1 MSNEPLMRQAK
12 LIPKGPPRII
22 YIYTCCAY
30 VVVYIYNISLYVIYI
45 FCVQATVPNMQDEH
59 LTFVSFG
66 RWQETILMDSFDL
79 DSDGKAK

>member
-1 MSNEPLMRQAK
+1 MTGNL
-12 LIPKGPPRII
+12 PPVPI
-22 YIYTCCAY
+22 TT
-30 VVVYIYNISLYVIYI
+30 VIYI
-45 FCVQATVPNMQDEH
+45 LCVQATVPNMQDEH

>member
-1 MSNEPLMRQAK
+1 MWL
-12 LIPKGPPRII
+12 
-22 YIYTCCAY
+22 
-30 VVVYIYNISLYVIYI
+30 YIYNISLYVIYI